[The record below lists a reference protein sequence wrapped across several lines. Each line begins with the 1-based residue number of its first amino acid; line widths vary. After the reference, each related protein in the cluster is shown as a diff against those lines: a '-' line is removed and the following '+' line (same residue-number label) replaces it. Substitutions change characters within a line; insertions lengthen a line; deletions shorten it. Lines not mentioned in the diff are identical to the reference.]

1 MKRLFA
7 FVFASL
13 VFLLLPAT
21 SFAQQGTPDIP
32 DRNDYPN
39 SGTKIAEYLD
49 TIGRGRPEP
58 LPERRVITKGLLA
71 PAESDRLA
79 FAGLLKQPQ
88 SGLIRLLPREIYDAE
103 TYHTK
108 SPVTIRGGGAY
119 YSFARLTHVYG
130 YGSDIELDHD
140 TLSVGFAGA
149 DFGMITDLGQVSLD
163 EVTLAQPYTI
173 FLASHAAPANEPD
186 ARYEAKRFSEHR
198 VALNGLTYASRLP
211 VKVGD
216 TYLLR
221 SISYDRSDVL
231 VGLTV
236 FRKDTDGSVV
246 IAWKLLQKYT
256 PTRLIN

>member
-13 VFLLLPAT
+13 VFLLLTIT
-21 SFAQQGTPDIP
+21 SFAQGTPDIP
-32 DRNDYPN
+32 ERNYPR
-39 SGTKIAEYLD
+39 SPTEVEKYVDA
-49 TIGRGRPEP
+49 IGKGGPESRPEM
-58 LPERRVITKGLLA
+58 RVITKGLLA
-71 PAESDRLA
+71 PAESDRIA
-79 FAGLLKQPQ
+79 YAGFLKQPD

-149 DFGMITDLGQVSLD
+149 DYGMITDLGQVPLD

-173 FLASHAAPANEPD
+173 FLASYLAPANEPD
-186 ARYEAKRFSEHR
+186 ARAEGRRFREHR
-198 VALNGLTYASRLP
+198 LAINGVTYASRLP

-236 FRKDTDGSVV
+236 FRKDTDGSVI
-246 IAWKLLQKYT
+246 IAWKLLQEFQ